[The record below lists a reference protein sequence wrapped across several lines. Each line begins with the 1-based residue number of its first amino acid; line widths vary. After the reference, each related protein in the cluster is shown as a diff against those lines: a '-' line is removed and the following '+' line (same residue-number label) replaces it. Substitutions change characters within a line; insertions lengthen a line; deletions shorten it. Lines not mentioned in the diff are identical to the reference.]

1 MPGRV
6 LIVDDDREMCDA
18 LLAELPT
25 RGYAGVARSSADQA
39 FELLETEDFD
49 VVVTDLNLGSSNG
62 IELCTKI
69 VANRSDT
76 PVVVIT
82 AFGSMETAI
91 EAIRAGA
98 YDFVTKPFDMQTL
111 ALALNRAV
119 QHRALR
125 HEVRR
130 LRKEVDS
137 ARMVGELTGS
147 SGALRPVRDIIDRL
161 TDSDAS
167 VMITGESGT
176 GKERVARTLQRTGRR
191 KDAPMIA
198 INCAALPEHLLESEL
213 FGHVKGAFTDA
224 HSPHVGLFVQAH
236 GGTLFLDE
244 IGDMP
249 LPLQAKLLRAI
260 QERRVRP
267 VGGTGETP
275 FDARIITATNHNLEA
290 AIAAKTFREDL
301 FFRLNV
307 IQIELPPLRARGND
321 ILVLAQHFVETF
333 AAQANKAVRGVAPA
347 TAEKLLGYS
356 WPGNVREL
364 RNYIE
369 RAVALTRYE
378 EITVEDL
385 PEKVRNYR
393 RSDLMPFEGDE
404 AVGLPPLQ
412 EMERRYVLRVVESV
426 GGSRNQAAKIL
437 GLDRK
442 TLYRRLDS
450 YGYTDSDA

>member
-1 MPGRV
+1 MAGRV
-6 LIVDDDREMCDA
+6 LIVDDDPEMCEA

-25 RGYAGVARSSADQA
+25 KGYTGVARSSADEA
-39 FELLETEDFD
+39 FRLLETEDFD

-69 VANRSDT
+69 IANRPDT

-91 EAIRAGA
+91 AAIRAGA

-119 QHRALR
+119 QHRTLR

-130 LRKEVDS
+130 LRHEVDS
-137 ARMVGELTGS
+137 ARQVGELTGS
-147 SGALRPVRDIIDRL
+147 SDALRPVRDIIDRVA
-161 TDSDAS
+161 DSDVS
-167 VMITGESGT
+167 VLITGESGT
-176 GKERVARTLQRTGRR
+176 GKERVARALHLTGRR
-191 KDAPMIA
+191 KDAPMIP
-198 INCAALPEHLLESEL
+198 INCAALPEQLLESEL

-224 HSPHVGLFVQAH
+224 RTPHVGLFVQAH
-236 GGTLFLDE
+236 GGTLLLDE

-249 LPLQAKLLRAI
+249 LALQAKLLRAI

-275 FDARIITATNHNLEA
+275 FDVRIITATNRNLEQ

-321 ILVLAQHFVETF
+321 ILVLAQHFLEVF
-333 AAQANKAVRGVAPA
+333 AAQANKSIQGLSPA
-347 TAEKLLGYS
+347 TAEKLLAYS

-369 RAVALTRYE
+369 RAVALTRHE

-393 RSDLMPFEGDE
+393 RSDLLPFEGDE
-404 AVGLPPLQ
+404 ASGLPPLD

-426 GGSRNQAAKIL
+426 GGSRNEAARIL

-442 TLYRRLDS
+442 TLYRRLDR
-450 YGYTDSDA
+450 YGYAT